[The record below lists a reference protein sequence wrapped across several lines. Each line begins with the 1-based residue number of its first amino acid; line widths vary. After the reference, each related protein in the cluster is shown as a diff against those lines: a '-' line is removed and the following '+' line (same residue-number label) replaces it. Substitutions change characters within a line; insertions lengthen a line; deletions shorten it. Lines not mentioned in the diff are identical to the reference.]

1 LTKFDREAVR
11 NGYNGYSWGSKG
23 VYNPFDILL
32 PFANQELRPW
42 WFETNTPTYLLKLLG
57 E

>member
-1 LTKFDREAVR
+1 MTKFDREAVR